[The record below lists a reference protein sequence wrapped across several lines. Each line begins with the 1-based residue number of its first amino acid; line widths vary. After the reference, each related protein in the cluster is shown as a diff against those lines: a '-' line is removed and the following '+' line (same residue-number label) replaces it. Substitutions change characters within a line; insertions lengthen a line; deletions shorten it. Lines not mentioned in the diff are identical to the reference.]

1 MQVLR
6 LKLNRVLNFVRLTS
20 GAINEIN
27 VRVILIVSFIVKVIF
42 PKIES
47 SSLQMK
53 KMLFIEYILRTTSHK
68 IL

>member
-27 VRVILIVSFIVKVIF
+27 VRVILIVSFIVKFIF